1 MTSTL
6 RRLILYGDTLVLA
19 GMRANLETRPGLENV
34 TFDQPLDDPAKALR
48 SFCPATVIFDLKAIP
63 PDFPPSFLQQP
74 GLVLIG
80 IDPETH
86 QALVWSG
93 QQFSALSMQEFIEL
107 IQKGG
112 QVDMSSE

>member
-1 MTSTL
+1 MKEE
-6 RRLILYGDTLVLA
+6 RQQIIVYGDSVILA
-19 GMRANLETRPGLENV
+19 GVRANLETHPDLEILV
-34 TFDQPLDDPAKALR
+34 FDRPLDDPAKALR

-63 PDFPPSFLQQP
+63 PDFPSSFLRQP
-74 GLVLIG
+74 DLVLIG

-93 QQFSALSMQEFIEL
+93 RQFSELSMQEFFEL

>member
-1 MTSTL
+1 MNSTF

-19 GMRANLETRPGLENV
+19 GVRANLETHSDLEILV
-34 TFDQPLDDPAKALR
+34 IDCPLDDPAKALR
-48 SFCPATVIFDLKAIP
+48 SFCPATIIFDLKAIP

-93 QQFSALSMQEFIEL
+93 QQFSPLSMEEFIEL

-112 QVDMSSE
+112 QGDMSSK